1 MKKYRLFGVISAAC
15 VILSILYSFI
25 GVSQTSTPRVQL
37 TTNPPLEKIHAFEAQ
52 TTRHQDPVKLTLQ
65 ALDTKG
71 KPLNNAL
78 LNLELFTPKRNPFF
92 TTDFPIVEGTQLL
105 NIQAV
110 APNGKLEVEQ
120 MLPIRGKYELRVNAT
135 PSVANSFT
143 PYKKTLNLN
152 AIENSFKFQYLAVVA
167 GILLGVGLL
176 GGWVIG
182 GQSEPQQGEIA
193 PYKVRLLLSGLIVV
207 AIASL
212 LFINISAE
220 VADAHGGEQHSE
232 KILPASLKAENLQVR
247 LQGDKQATVGKL
259 ANYAVQVTD
268 NAGQPVKDVAFQV
281 KAIAL
286 EDDLTMFAYKSIPD
300 ANGKLTWQE
309 QFFDGAPHK
318 IVVEV
323 TPGVGSSRQFQPL
336 KVEQEVDVKGIAP
349 PIYIRLISLF
359 YFSGTVG
366 IGMAIGLWLQQN
378 RVQRPV

>member
-15 VILSILYSFI
+15 VMLSILYSVV

-52 TTRHQDPVKLTLQ
+52 TTRHQDPVNLTLQ
-65 ALDTKG
+65 AFDTKG

-78 LNLELFTPKRNPFF
+78 LNLELFTPKRNPLF
-92 TTDFPIVEGTQLL
+92 TTDFPIVEETQLL

-110 APNGKLEVEQ
+110 APDGKLEVQ
-120 MLPIRGKYELRVNAT
+120 QILPIRGKYELRVNAT
-135 PSVANSFT
+135 PIVANSFT
-143 PYKKTLNLN
+143 PYNETHYLKAT
-152 AIENSFKFQYLAVVA
+152 ENSFKFQYFAIVA
-167 GILLGVGLL
+167 AILLGVGLF
-176 GGWVIG
+176 GGWIIG
-182 GQSEPQQGEIA
+182 GQSQPQQGEIA

-207 AIASL
+207 TIASL

-220 VADAHGGEQHSE
+220 VAEAHGGEEHNQ
-232 KILPASLKAENLQVR
+232 KILSASQKAENLQVL

-259 ANYAVQVTD
+259 AKYTVQVTD
-268 NAGQPVKDVAFQV
+268 TAGQPVKDVALQV

-309 QFFDGAPHK
+309 QFFDGASHK
-318 IVVEV
+318 IAVEV
-323 TPGVGSSRQFQPL
+323 TPGINSSRQFQPL
-336 KVEQEVDVKGIAP
+336 TVEQEVDVKGIAP
-349 PIYIRLISLF
+349 PIYIRFISLF
-359 YFSGTVG
+359 YFTGIVG

-378 RVQRPV
+378 RVQRPA